1 MDIAGNESI
10 AGLGILFG
18 MACGFVVIVALR
30 MATVKFLL
38 GLFVAAVI
46 VGLGVMFYLDS
57 YQPETSEGIRDLS
70 VVVFGG
76 LWDLAGWIT
85 RQISTVIGLLTGK

>member
-10 AGLGILFG
+10 AGLGMLFG
-18 MACGFVVIVALR
+18 LACAFVVIVALR

-38 GLFVAAVI
+38 GLFAAAVI

-85 RQISTVIGLLTGK
+85 RLISAVIGLVTGK